1 MKVGDEVIILDGAGE
16 FQYNIE
22 GVIERFY
29 EEDKVIVSTKA
40 GHDWMVDKKR
50 VRVIKQKTHSSWN
63 M

>member
-1 MKVGDEVIILDGAGE
+1 MKVGDLVVILDGAGE

-22 GVIERFY
+22 GTLKSFY
-29 EEDKVIVSTKA
+29 EEDKVIVSTQA

-50 VRVIKQKTHSSWN
+50 VRVIKKRTHSTWS